1 MSQDVIVVAPI
12 LARQMAQ
19 LEATYRLH
27 RWDLADDKDAFAAS
41 VADRVRAAV
50 TTGTVGISGALMDR
64 LPALEVVGCMAV
76 GVDAVDLPHARARGI
91 AVTNTPDVLND
102 CVADTAM
109 GLLLASMRK
118 LVLADRYV
126 RAGQWVA
133 KGAMPLTTSLK
144 GKTLG
149 ILGLGRIGMAI
160 AKRAEPFGLT
170 IVYHTRRKRDD
181 VPYRHY
187 ADLVAMARDVDILLA
202 ILPGGPETRRIVD
215 RAVLEALGP
224 TGTFV
229 NVARGSVC
237 DEPALVEA
245 LRTGKLGAAALDV
258 FEDEPRVPD
267 ALLTMDNV
275 VLAPHVGSA
284 TVETRDAMSQLVVDN
299 LAAHFAGRPLLTP
312 V

>member
-1 MSQDVIVVAPI
+1 MTADVLVVAPI
-12 LARQMAQ
+12 LTRQMTQ

-27 RWDLADDKDAFAAS
+27 RLDRAADRDAFLAE
-41 VADRVRAAV
+41 VGDRIEAIV
-50 TTGTVGISGALMDR
+50 TTGTAGASADVMGR
-64 LPALEVVGCMAV
+64 LPNLKVVGCMAV
-76 GVDAVDLPHARARGI
+76 GVDAVDLPYARSRGI

-109 GLLLASMRK
+109 GLLIASMRK
-118 LVLADRYV
+118 LVLSDRYV
-126 RAGQWVA
+126 RDGSWVA
-133 KGAMPLTTSLK
+133 KGPMPLTTSLR

-160 AKRAEPFGLT
+160 ARRAEPFGLT

-181 VPYRHY
+181 VAYPWY

-202 ILPGGPETRRIVD
+202 ILPGGPETRRIVS
-215 RAVLEALGP
+215 REVIEALGP

-237 DEPALVEA
+237 DEPALIEA
-245 LRTGKLGAAALDV
+245 LASGKLGAAALDV

-267 ALLTMDNV
+267 ALIRMDNV

>member
-1 MSQDVIVVAPI
+1 MTADVLVVAPI
-12 LARQMAQ
+12 LARQMTQ
-19 LEATYRLH
+19 LEAAYRLH
-27 RWDLADDKDAFAAS
+27 RLDKAADKDALLAAAGDS
-41 VADRVRAAV
+41 VRAIV
-50 TTGTVGISGALMDR
+50 TTGTAGANAEVMRR
-64 LPALEVVGCMAV
+64 LPGLEIVGCMAV
-76 GVDAVDLPHARARGI
+76 GVDAVDLPYAKSRGI

-109 GLLLASMRK
+109 GLLIASMRK
-118 LVLADRYV
+118 LVLSDRYV
-126 RAGQWVA
+126 REGSWVA

-160 AKRAEPFGLT
+160 ARRAEPFGLK

-181 VPYRHY
+181 VAYPWY

-202 ILPGGPETRRIVD
+202 ILPGGPETRRIVS
-215 RAVLEALGP
+215 REVIEALGP
-224 TGTFV
+224 KGTFV

-237 DEPALVEA
+237 DEPALIEA
-245 LRTGKLGAAALDV
+245 LATGRLGAAALDV

-267 ALLTMDNV
+267 ALLKMDNV

-299 LAAHFAGRPLLTP
+299 LAAHFAGRPVLTP